1 MNDLWIQISAGLI
14 VALVSGIVGYVIR
27 QRFFQE
33 IRILPTGSHA
43 LEKADYSH
51 LSGTWH
57 LYYLTRMPI
66 DPDPIWIH
74 GIQELKVKKNKVE
87 GATRMTDHPSN
98 ELRYK
103 VHGEIRQGRMINTD
117 YSLQDETEFAS
128 LIYTNLLKSHL
139 VGIWMGF
146 DGFNHQ
152 IAAPA
157 VLSRTEKSVQE
168 LNELIS
174 TSTATLIPASQASLK
189 MYIQGKV
196 VSAEKR
202 VSKLIK
208 QSKPNQ

>member
-1 MNDLWIQISAGLI
+1 MTDLWIQIAAGLT
-14 VALVSGIVGYVIR
+14 VALVSGAVGYIIR

-33 IRILPTGSHA
+33 IRILPGSYA
-43 LEKADYSH
+43 PEKADYSY

-66 DPDPIWIH
+66 DPGPIWIH

-87 GATRMTDHPSN
+87 GITRMADHPSN
-98 ELRYK
+98 ELRYQ

-128 LIYTNLLKSHL
+128 LIYTNLLKSCL
-139 VGIWMGF
+139 IGIWTGF
-146 DGFNHQ
+146 DGFNHS

-157 VLSRTEKSVQE
+157 ILSRAEKSIEE
-168 LNELIS
+168 LNELLGNS
-174 TSTATLIPASQASLK
+174 TITLVPASQLSMK
-189 MYIQGKV
+189 MYIQGKL

-202 VSKLIK
+202 AR
-208 QSKPNQ
+208 KPSRQEKVNQ

>member
-1 MNDLWIQISAGLI
+1 MNDLWIQVSAGLV

-27 QRFFQE
+27 QRYFQE
-33 IRILPTGSHA
+33 IRILPTGSHVI
-43 LEKADYSH
+43 ERADYSY
-51 LSGTWH
+51 LSGSWH

-87 GATRMTDHPSN
+87 GTTCMSDHPSN

-128 LIYTNLLKSHL
+128 LIYTNLLKSDL
-139 VGIWMGF
+139 VGIWTGF

-157 VLSRTEKSVQE
+157 VLSRTEKSVEE
-168 LNELIS
+168 LTDLIY
-174 TSTATLIPASQASLK
+174 TSTATLIPTSQASGK
-189 MYIQGKV
+189 MFVQGKV

-202 VSKLIK
+202 VIKSSK
-208 QSKPNQ
+208 QSKPN